1 MKKHSSSSTSKAQ
14 SQGDKVYNN
23 ISKGN
28 EGLDLM
34 GKKRR
39 KKDDDDDDDEVDD
52 EVRQK
57 NSKKKNY
64 HSEEEEEEDDDYNSS
79 FDHMFDNE
87 GDHFRSSSRNH
98 SYKQEPPEIVHLQPP
113 DDNREETDFD
123 GEPDKSF
130 DPPMPSTPVTSASAS
145 QNLPSTSALSSL
157 NRTSL
162 AQISPRLKWL
172 TEKPQS
178 SPPVSHRLRI
188 SRPPKTAF
196 SDITKKRLDETI
208 KQTTKRKK

>member
-1 MKKHSSSSTSKAQ
+1 
-14 SQGDKVYNN
+14 
-23 ISKGN
+23 
-28 EGLDLM
+28 
-34 GKKRR
+34 
-39 KKDDDDDDDEVDD
+39 
-52 EVRQK
+52 
-57 NSKKKNY
+57 
-64 HSEEEEEEDDDYNSS
+64 
-79 FDHMFDNE
+79 MFDNE
-87 GDHFRSSSRNH
+87 GDDFRSSSRNQ
-98 SYKQEPPEIVHLQPP
+98 SYKQEPPEILHLPHP
-113 DDNREETDFD
+113 DDVRKETDFD
-123 GEPDKSF
+123 LDKSF
-130 DPPMPSTPVTSASAS
+130 DPPPKPSTPVTSASAS